1 MKKILITGLGLCMLT
16 ASFAQTQK
24 GNVLIGADLSNI
36 GLNFQKGNTQF
47 ILNINPKAGWFV
59 RDNLAVGGD
68 VNIGLNTQKGATSF
82 SYGIGA
88 FGRKYYGA
96 EVTNLARTAKWFL
109 EANAGIS
116 GLNITGTNLVTS
128 NTNGFKVGIGPG
140 YSYFI
145 SQNIALE
152 ALAKYNLTVGFG
164 NSTTVNNISLGLG
177 FQIYLPGN
185 RVKQLIEKPMK

>member
-1 MKKILITGLGLCMLT
+1 MKKIFVTALGLFMMT
-16 ASFAQTQK
+16 AAFSQTQK

-47 ILNINPKAGWFV
+47 SLNINPKVGWFV
-59 RDNLAVGGD
+59 KDNLAVGAD
-68 VNIGLNTQKGATSF
+68 VNFGLNTQKGATTF
-82 SYGIGA
+82 AYGVGA

-96 EVTNLARTAKWFL
+96 ETNNLARTAKWFL
-109 EANAGIS
+109 EANAGLS
-116 GLNITGTNLVTS
+116 GLNISGTNLVSS

-152 ALAKYNLTVGFG
+152 ALAKYNLTAGFG
-164 NSTTVNNISLGLG
+164 NSTTVNNITLGLG

-185 RVKQLIEKPMK
+185 RVKQLVEKPLK

>member
-1 MKKILITGLGLCMLT
+1 MKRIFITALGLFMMS
-16 ASFAQTQK
+16 AAFSQTEK

-36 GLNFQKGNTQF
+36 GVNFQKGNTQF
-47 ILNINPKAGWFV
+47 SLNINPKVGWFV
-59 RDNLAVGGD
+59 RDNLAVGAD
-68 VNIGLNTQKGATSF
+68 VNFGLNTQKGATTF
-82 SYGIGA
+82 TYGVGA

-96 EVTNLARTAKWFL
+96 AATNLARTAKWFL

-116 GLNITGTNLVTS
+116 GVNITGTNLVTS

-152 ALAKYNLTVGFG
+152 ALAKYNLTAGFG

-185 RVKQLIEKPMK
+185 RVKQLVEKPIK